1 MFKDIKLLVNKN
13 KIDFEYKIDGNKIVI
28 TTLNDINDSDLFICY
43 DENIYDLVFKSS
55 IKYDRIYTDKIQL
68 EVKNKISFSIRL
80 KDNFFVK
87 SVYKFINGLIDKK
100 TLIEEIEL
108 FMNSHLRKKMNDD
121 LYKLINEIDN
131 NDKEFGELIID
142 EQDEHKRIF
151 DLLVNNKTYLSF
163 AKKMNI
169 RELMLLITSFIS
181 VPCTP
186 NIDQETFNLLVNEA
200 ISYNHSLE
208 NVWRIS
214 MNYDKKGFNYDLID
228 SFFVN
233 SKDSWYLGE
242 YICGVDQ
249 VDKNKIIDMIIDLKD
264 KKFINDIVED
274 SYIMEHLDDVLINK
288 LRKGL

>member
-43 DENIYDLVFKSS
+43 DENIYDFVFKSS

-68 EVKNKISFSIRL
+68 EVKNKISFSIQL

-108 FMNSHLRKKMNDD
+108 FINSHSRKKMNDD
-121 LYKLINEIDN
+121 LNKLINEIDN
-131 NDKEFGELIID
+131 NDKEFGELIVD

-233 SKDSWYLGE
+233 SEDSWYLGE

>member
-55 IKYDRIYTDKIQL
+55 IKYDKIYTDKIRVK
-68 EVKNKISFSIRL
+68 VKNKLSFSIRL
-80 KDNFFVK
+80 KDNYYVK

-108 FMNSHLRKKMNDD
+108 FINSHSRKKMNDD

-233 SKDSWYLGE
+233 SEDSWYLGE

>member
-43 DENIYDLVFKSS
+43 DENIYDFVFKSS

-68 EVKNKISFSIRL
+68 EVKNKISFDDL
-80 KDNFFVK
+80 KTQLE
-87 SVYKFINGLIDKK
+87 IIDKK

-108 FMNSHLRKKMNDD
+108 FINSHSRKKMNDD
-121 LYKLINEIDN
+121 LNKLINEIDN
-131 NDKEFGELIID
+131 NDKEFGELIVD

-233 SKDSWYLGE
+233 SEDSWYLGE